1 MQITP
6 QTKQILTTASLMM
19 ALGIGLG
26 AFGAHGLKP
35 YLDEYGTIIYNKGVA
50 YWFYNTLGMFGIAF
64 ISSLAPASSKVIK
77 GFYFIFA
84 GTLIFS
90 ISLYIL
96 ALSHIK
102 WLGAI
107 TPIGGTAMIIGW
119 ALCMMGIMKDLKN
132 LGINPSFINGF

>member
-1 MQITP
+1 
-6 QTKQILTTASLMM
+6 MM
-19 ALGIGLG
+19 ALGVSIG

-35 YLDEYGTIIYNKGVA
+35 YLDEYGTIIYNKGVN
-50 YWFYNTLGMFGIAF
+50 YWFYNSLGLFGIAF
-64 ISSLAPASSKVIK
+64 ISFLAPLSTKITK
-77 GFYFIFA
+77 GFYFVFT

-96 ALSHIK
+96 ALTHIK

-119 ALCMMGIMKDLKN
+119 VLCMLGVIKDLNKN
-132 LGINPSFINGF
+132 N